1 MPIVVR
7 WTDIM
12 KQGWEIKKL
21 GEVFDLQMGKTPSRD
36 NGDYWGG
43 DNVWVAISDLQD
55 KYIGESKENITDKAL
70 TETKIKK
77 VKAGTTI
84 MSFKLS
90 VGRAAITTQD
100 LYTNEAIMAFN
111 LNEGYDLIADYIY
124 YYLKGYKW
132 QGANKAVM
140 GLTLNKASISQNH
153 IAVPP
158 REEQERI
165 VEELDCLSGVIEKKR
180 EQLKELDALAESI
193 FYTMF
198 GDPITNEKRWEV
210 STIENVCSSI
220 VRGPFGSALKKEYF
234 VEQSNT
240 TYKVYE
246 QKHAIQKDSSIG
258 TYYISADMFETLSRF
273 EIKEGDIIM
282 SCSGII
288 GEFYEIPIGAEKGI
302 MNQALLKYTLNK
314 NIHKIYFLYVM
325 EWVKE
330 NFEKKG
336 SGLQNIGS
344 VKTIKST
351 DISLP
356 PLTLQQE
363 FADKIE
369 AIEKQKELIKKSISE
384 TETLFNA
391 RMDYYFN

>member
-1 MPIVVR
+1 
-7 WTDIM
+7 M
-12 KQGWEIKKL
+12 KQGWEIKTL

-55 KYIGESKENITDKAL
+55 KYIGESKEHITDKAL

-153 IAVPP
+153 IAIPP

-165 VEELDCLSGVIEKKR
+165 VAELDCLSGVIEKKR
-180 EQLKELDALAESI
+180 EQLRELDALAQSI
-193 FYTMF
+193 FYQIF
-198 GDPITNEKRWEV
+198 GDPITNEKGWEV
-210 STIENVCSSI
+210 KKLGEIATSQIGITYKPENVSDNDEGTIVLRSSNIQESALCFDDI
-220 VRGPFGSALKKEYF
+220 VRVKCDIKANKYVQDGDILMCSRNGSFRLVGKVAMIANLPEPMTYGAFMTIIRSPYQAYLFAFFKTSAF
-234 VEQSNT
+234 RSQLT
-240 TYKVYE
+240 TSQTATINQITVKML
-246 QKHAIQKDSSIG
+246 D
-258 TYYISADMFETLSRF
+258 
-273 EIKEGDIIM
+273 EIKV
-282 SCSGII
+282 
-288 GEFYEIPIGAEKGI
+288 A
-302 MNQALLKYTLNK
+302 
-314 NIHKIYFLYVM
+314 
-325 EWVKE
+325 
-330 NFEKKG
+330 
-336 SGLQNIGS
+336 
-344 VKTIKST
+344 
-351 DISLP
+351 LP
-356 PLTLQQE
+356 PMDLQQE

-369 AIEKQKELIKKSISE
+369 AIEKQKTLIKQSITQ
-384 TETLFNA
+384 TEELFNA

>member
-1 MPIVVR
+1 
-7 WTDIM
+7 M

-55 KYIGESKENITDKAL
+55 KYIGESKEHITDKAL

-132 QGANKAVM
+132 QGANKAAM

-153 IAVPP
+153 IAIPP

-180 EQLKELDALAESI
+180 EQLRELDALAESI

-198 GDPITNEKRWEV
+198 GDPITNEKGWEV
-210 STIENVCSSI
+210 KKLKNITSKIGSGATPKGGNESYKGEGISLIRSLNIHNNLFVYKDLAHIDEEQADVLRNVVVEDGDVLLNITGASVARCCVVPNDVLPARVNQHVAI
-220 VRGPFGSALKKEYF
+220 IRPKELGNNIFICYQF
-234 VEQSNT
+234 TSNA
-240 TYKVYE
+240 YQQE
-246 QKHAIQKDSSIG
+246 LLSIG
-258 TYYISADMFETLSRF
+258 KSNGATREALTKGQLEEL
-273 EIKEGDIIM
+273 DII
-282 SCSGII
+282 
-288 GEFYEIPIGAEKGI
+288 
-302 MNQALLKYTLNK
+302 
-314 NIHKIYFLYVM
+314 V
-325 EWVKE
+325 
-330 NFEKKG
+330 
-336 SGLQNIGS
+336 
-344 VKTIKST
+344 
-351 DISLP
+351 P

-369 AIEKQKELIKKSISE
+369 AIEKQKELIKQSITE

>member
-1 MPIVVR
+1 
-7 WTDIM
+7 M

-55 KYIGESKENITDKAL
+55 KYIGESKEHITDKAL

-153 IAVPP
+153 IAIPP
-158 REEQERI
+158 RAEQERI

-198 GDPITNEKRWEV
+198 GDPITNEKGWEV
-210 STIENVCSSI
+210 KKLGEVCDVCSSKRVFVDELVEEGI
-220 VRGPFGSALKKEYF
+220 PFYRGTEIGQMAEGEKIIPSLHITSDHYEKLKKETGVPQIGDLLLPSICNDGRIWRVSTDAPYYF
-234 VEQSNT
+234 
-240 TYKVYE
+240 
-246 QKHAIQKDSSIG
+246 KDG
-258 TYYISADMFETLSRF
+258 RVLW
-273 EIKEGDIIM
+273 IKCAG
-282 SCSGII
+282 
-288 GEFYEIPIGAEKGI
+288 
-302 MNQALLKYTLNK
+302 LLDGQFLRYQLK
-314 NIHKIYFLYVM
+314 NIFINNYSQIASGTTFAELKIFILRDLKIYIPPI
-325 EWVKE
+325 
-330 NFEKKG
+330 N
-336 SGLQNIGS
+336 LQ
-344 VKTIKST
+344 K
-351 DISLP
+351 
-356 PLTLQQE
+356 E

-384 TETLFNA
+384 TENLFNA

>member
-1 MPIVVR
+1 
-7 WTDIM
+7 M

-55 KYIGESKENITDKAL
+55 KYIGESKEHITNKAL

-153 IAVPP
+153 IAIPP

-180 EQLKELDALAESI
+180 EQLRELDALAQSI
-193 FYTMF
+193 FYQMF
-198 GDPITNEKRWEV
+198 GDPITNEKGWEV
-210 STIENVCSSI
+210 KRLGEVCHKIGDGLHGTPKYDEDGGVAFINGNNLIDGKIVITDRTLFVNDIEAQKYRIDMDANTILLSINGTLGRTAIFRNENVILGKSACYCNINNTFLITKFVEHLMNSLSFKGFLEDNSSKSTIKNVGLKAI
-220 VRGPFGSALKKEYF
+220 RGY
-234 VEQSNT
+234 
-240 TYKVYE
+240 
-246 QKHAIQKDSSIG
+246 
-258 TYYISADMFETLSRF
+258 
-273 EIKEGDIIM
+273 
-282 SCSGII
+282 GII
-288 GEFYEIPIGAEKGI
+288 
-302 MNQALLKYTLNK
+302 
-314 NIHKIYFLYVM
+314 
-325 EWVKE
+325 
-330 NFEKKG
+330 
-336 SGLQNIGS
+336 
-344 VKTIKST
+344 
-351 DISLP
+351 LP
-356 PLTLQQE
+356 PLTLQQN
-363 FADKIE
+363 FAEKIE
-369 AIEKQKELIKKSISE
+369 AIENQKELIKQSITQ
-384 TETLFNA
+384 TEELFNS